1 MLSDIK
7 GLITILRAT
16 HTAELQSW
24 NQDGLKRSKMC
35 EKFCESIQY
44 LLIIAFKC
52 GPVTSS
58 KTLKAVD

>member
-7 GLITILRAT
+7 GLIAILRAT
-16 HTAELQSW
+16 HAGEVQL
-24 NQDGLKRSKMC
+24 SKY
-35 EKFCESIQY
+35 KKQY
-44 LLIIAFKC
+44 LEIIAYQT